1 MAQRQKQKLYRETDY
16 YKTLGL
22 ASSSASQQDIKD
34 GFRQLAK
41 QYHPD
46 KAKGDRE
53 VATRK
58 FQEVSAAY
66 EVLSNNALRSEYDT
80 VWRQCHARPHGKST
94 SSNSLDPRWVRRGDK
109 VYHVVIHCCF
119 AFRTFFC
126 INEAFHNIFR

>member
-22 ASSSASQQDIKD
+22 SSNKASQQEIKD

-41 QYHPD
+41 RYHPD

-53 VATRK
+53 AATRK

-66 EVLSNNALRSEYDT
+66 EVLSNTTLRLEYDA
-80 VWRQCHARPHGKST
+80 VWQQCHARAYGKST
-94 SSNSLDPRWVRRGDK
+94 PANSLDPRWVRRCDK
-109 VYHVVIHCCF
+109 ENVV
-119 AFRTFFC
+119 TFTILLFFFLTF
-126 INEAFHNIFR
+126 I